1 MTLAF
6 SSVAWLHVLVA
17 ALAAFF
23 LGAFWY
29 TVFGKAR
36 QRAFGITDADLQRL
50 QRLRPP
56 ALFLGG
62 MLASYLV
69 LAFGCELLLRSLAI
83 TGAGSGALFGGLL
96 WLGVAVPIG
105 VTAWIATA
113 HRLSAFAID
122 FAFQGVFL
130 PMTGAILGGWQ

>member
-17 ALAAFF
+17 ALAVFF
-23 LGAFWY
+23 LGAVWY

-36 QRAFGITDADLQRL
+36 QRAFGLTDADVQRL
-50 QRLRPP
+50 QLLRPP
-56 ALFLGG
+56 AVFLGG
-62 MLASYLV
+62 MLGSYLL
-69 LAFGCELLLRSLAI
+69 LAFVVELLLRSLAI
-83 TGAGSGALFGGLL
+83 SGAGAGALFGFLI
-96 WLGVAVPIG
+96 WLGIAVPIG
-105 VTAWIATA
+105 VTSWLPTT